1 MCVVCILLFVILT
14 VIVELY
20 IVIGEVLMFIIPIN
34 SNINTSSINSL
45 KLNSEEVN
53 SLEDKNDSGFKQIFQ
68 EVVGNVEKTEAVT
81 KEDAYNLSI
90 GKMDDMHTM
99 IINAAK
105 ADLALQTMVQL
116 RNKFLDAY
124 SEVMR
129 TNL

>member
-1 MCVVCILLFVILT
+1 
-14 VIVELY
+14 
-20 IVIGEVLMFIIPIN
+20 MFIVPIS
-34 SNINTSSINSL
+34 SNINASGINSL
-45 KLNSEEVN
+45 KLNIE
-53 SLEDKNDSGFKQIFQ
+53 KQTNDADANNGLGFKDVFQ
-68 EVVGNVEKTEAVT
+68 EVVKNVEQTDAVT

-105 ADLALQTMVQL
+105 ADVALQTMVQL
-116 RNKFLDAY
+116 RNKFLEAY